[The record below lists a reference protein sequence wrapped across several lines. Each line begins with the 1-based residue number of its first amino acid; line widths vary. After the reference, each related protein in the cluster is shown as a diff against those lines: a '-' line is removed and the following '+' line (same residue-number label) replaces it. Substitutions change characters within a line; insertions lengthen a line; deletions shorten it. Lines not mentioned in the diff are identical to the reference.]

1 MTLDPSLPR
10 YAPTAA
16 FGGLDPRL
24 TGPDLTVNAS
34 QADKGSVVYWA
45 ICMACHGDRGQGLT
59 AEWRA
64 VWGSDQN
71 CWASK
76 CHASNHPPEGFQLP
90 ATVPA
95 VLGPGTMARF
105 DDARDLETYIEG
117 SMPWW
122 DPGSLTPEQAM
133 AVTAHLL
140 RQRKAVPRDLELSEA
155 NLSAFRPAR
164 EVPDRP
170 DERVLVIGATAL
182 LLAAAGGFVMRRS
195 HAE

>member
-1 MTLDPSLPR
+1 
-10 YAPTAA
+10 
-16 FGGLDPRL
+16 
-24 TGPDLTVNAS
+24 
-34 QADKGSVVYWA
+34 
-45 ICMACHGDRGQGLT
+45 
-59 AEWRA
+59 
-64 VWGSDQN
+64 
-71 CWASK
+71 
-76 CHASNHPPEGFQLP
+76 
-90 ATVPA
+90 
-95 VLGPGTMARF
+95 MARF

-195 HAE
+195 YDE